1 MTMTGRLVI
10 LLSLIAGLS
19 AMIARN
25 MEDMPWREIRSAVFF
40 GQAHAGSGYSRNL
53 NSAPP
58 RLNRLDAPF
67 QFFRSG
73 HRCFAAF
80 EISLQALVLE
90 ARSGLP
96 LPTFLPRILL
106 GDPVPTMVALTWGS
120 MGDAP
125 RAGGGVALRVIPQS
139 RDVDDAV
146 RSLRRFSSVA
156 IEGHVC
162 HTVLLP
168 DGTIWQIPRQ
178 ERIAPGQD
186 WFILVRSIGK
196 LP

>member
-1 MTMTGRLVI
+1 MTMTGRLLV
-10 LLSLIAGLS
+10 LLSLLAGLS
-19 AMIARN
+19 TVIARN
-25 MEDMPWREIRSAVFF
+25 MEDVPWDEIRSAVFF
-40 GQAHAGSGYSRNL
+40 GQAHAGNGHGRPVSSV
-53 NSAPP
+53 PP

-80 EISLQALVLE
+80 EISLQGLVLE
-90 ARSGLP
+90 ARTGLP
-96 LPTFLPRILL
+96 LPNFLPRTLK
-106 GDPVPTMVALTWGS
+106 GDPVPMVVELTWGALP
-120 MGDAP
+120 DAP
-125 RAGGGVALRVIPQS
+125 RRTGGVELRVIPQS
-139 RDVDDAV
+139 PAVDDAM

-156 IEGHVC
+156 IEGHAC

-178 ERIAPGQD
+178 ERIVPGQD
-186 WFILVRSIGK
+186 WFILVRSVGR